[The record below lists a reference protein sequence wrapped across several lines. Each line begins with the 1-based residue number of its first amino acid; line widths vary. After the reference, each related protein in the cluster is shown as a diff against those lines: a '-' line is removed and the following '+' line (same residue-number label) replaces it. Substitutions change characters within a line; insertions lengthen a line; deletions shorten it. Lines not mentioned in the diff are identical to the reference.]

1 MMAGVKDSAVFVLFL
16 TDGTTERF
24 YVQLEIREAF
34 RLQKPILM
42 IEETDDRF
50 GKPNYAKESK
60 LVVHTDQVTGSPVLD
75 EKQLAWLFSEVT
87 AIPVRRQAHELAG
100 FLDEVERQT
109 SLAIGGAGKR
119 PPAELRN
126 ATPSAAVGLTLT
138 LSPTSSTPTVSPM
151 EVASPHA
158 RALLAAVEKLGM
170 PLQYLQLMADDGVDS
185 VLALQATPVEDLKS
199 LGLKPGHARA
209 LKAYFPDAPV
219 PEGVPPQPQPEPEPA
234 YPTTPQAAA
243 ADGSLVAFLSPWYD
257 QLRADL
263 DALGVD
269 EVDDLRELEAEEIE
283 QLVNKLKAVQ
293 ARKLRKKLASVGAGA
308 EA

>member
-1 MMAGVKDSAVFVLFL
+1 
-16 TDGTTERF
+16 
-24 YVQLEIREAF
+24 
-34 RLQKPILM
+34 
-42 IEETDDRF
+42 
-50 GKPNYAKESK
+50 
-60 LVVHTDQVTGSPVLD
+60 
-75 EKQLAWLFSEVT
+75 
-87 AIPVRRQAHELAG
+87 
-100 FLDEVERQT
+100 
-109 SLAIGGAGKR
+109 
-119 PPAELRN
+119 
-126 ATPSAAVGLTLT
+126 
-138 LSPTSSTPTVSPM
+138 
-151 EVASPHA
+151 
-158 RALLAAVEKLGM
+158 M

-234 YPTTPQAAA
+234 PPTTPQAAA

-269 EVDDLRELEAEEIE
+269 EVDDLRELEEEEIE